1 MKITDKAEQILNEF
15 KAKMMTEMEEAIGD
29 LYSNVLPHVEN
40 DNYMNVQHR
49 SDEIIKALMSGTFQK
64 DDNGKGVYV
73 ADSNGV
79 GVYLKITDYMYDT
92 MRTNLIKAMPV
103 CPKDM
108 EIESLKLT
116 IKHMQDNRSY

>member
-1 MKITDKAEQILNEF
+1 MNITDKAEQLINEF
-15 KAKMMTEMEEAIGD
+15 KAKMVKEMEESIGD
-29 LYSNVLPHVEN
+29 LYSDVLPHVEN
-40 DNYMNVQHR
+40 DTYINVQNR

-64 DDNGKGVYV
+64 DDNGNGVYV

-92 MRTNLIKAMPV
+92 MRSNLIEAMPI

-116 IKHMQDNRSY
+116 IKHMQDHSSY